1 VRTWTEFLLLYAQA
15 AIGLAGA
22 ARGWLPTPIQA
33 ADMTTRER
41 AKRTVVCD
49 ICGKHI
55 SIGKAYPVELV
66 QESLLE
72 LIRQEHPDAVL
83 EHYICLDELAAY
95 RLRLVHS
102 IVAGGQQEQDAV
114 AHDLQESLEQEEAM
128 AARDAYAEYDT
139 RSTMGERVADRVAS
153 FGGSWAF
160 IGSFGAILLLWISL
174 NVVGL
179 LSRPFDPYP
188 FILLNLVLSCIAAL
202 QAPVIMMSQNRK
214 EAKDRLRSENDYHIN
229 LRAEIEVR
237 SLHRKLDLLIS
248 HQWQRLLEIQEIQ
261 TEMLETFA
269 AGKPKH

>member
-1 VRTWTEFLLLYAQA
+1 MATK
-15 AIGLAGA
+15 
-22 ARGWLPTPIQA
+22 
-33 ADMTTRER
+33 ER
-41 AKRTVVCD
+41 AKRTVTCD

-55 SIGKAYPVELV
+55 SLSKAYPVELV
-66 QESLLE
+66 QEPLLE
-72 LIRQEHPDAVL
+72 LIRREHPDAVL
-83 EHYICLDELAAY
+83 EHYICLDELAGY

-102 IVAGGQQEQDAV
+102 IVTGGQQEQDAV
-114 AHDLQESLEQEEAM
+114 ARDLQASIEEEEAM
-128 AARDAYAEYDT
+128 VARDAYAEYDT
-139 RSTMGERVADRVAS
+139 RSTMGERIADRVAT

-160 IGSFGAILLLWISL
+160 IMSFGVILLMWITI
-174 NVVGL
+174 NAVGL
-179 LSRPFDPYP
+179 LHPPFDPYP
-188 FILLNLVLSCIAAL
+188 FILLNLVLSCVAAI

-269 AGKPKH
+269 KADKPKH